1 MDLIEPQ
8 PIANVNELQRIN
20 SQRDKHKYDWMSTG
34 MRHHTQF
41 WRGPTP
47 NVTAVKEAGLW
58 YWKTTERVS
67 DED

>member
-1 MDLIEPQ
+1 LLEPQ
-8 PIANVNELQRIN
+8 PIANVNELHRIIC
-20 SQRDKHKYDWMSTG
+20 QRDKYKYDWMSVG
-34 MRHHTQF
+34 MQQHTQF

-47 NVTAVKEAGLW
+47 NVTAVKESDGFW